1 MLWPYPYYLY
11 ERELPKNF
19 CNAMLSMFKEHDAEK
34 AGVYREN
41 KTEIQTEVRNNSIKW
56 INNSDIIEIMQLY
69 VQKANEDAGWNFDI
83 TTYETPQL
91 SCYAPEQFY
100 DWHIDVGVELPEDT
114 QFRKLSVSI
123 SLNEDYKGGDFE
135 IEHWCAPD
143 ITNRKTNIKGMRE
156 TGSIVVFPSFLHHR
170 VTPVT
175 TGKRYSLVCW
185 FRGPPFK

>member
-19 CNAMLSMFKEHDAEK
+19 CNAMLSMFKEHDVEK
-34 AGVYREN
+34 AGVYIEN

-123 SLNEDYKGGDFE
+123 SLNEDYEGGDFE

-143 ITNRKTNIKGMRE
+143 ITNRKTNIY
-156 TGSIVVFPSFLHHR
+156 I
-170 VTPVT
+170 
-175 TGKRYSLVCW
+175 
-185 FRGPPFK
+185 